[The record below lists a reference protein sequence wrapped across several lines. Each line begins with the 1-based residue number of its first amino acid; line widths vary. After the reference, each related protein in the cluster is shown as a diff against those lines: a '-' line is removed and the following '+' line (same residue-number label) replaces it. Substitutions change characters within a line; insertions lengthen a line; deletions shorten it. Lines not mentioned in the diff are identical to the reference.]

1 MSYYHYLSAE
11 IDVWNAAKKEDLY
24 PLFRDLLDFYGKT
37 TFDEESAVD
46 DITIVLT
53 NRPALPGAPAHSKH
67 RDLFVRVEAQGDVSS
82 SIEDAVKSTCRR
94 LSRYKRLWFSRGV
107 FILTNADTIQKARIP
122 YGPTRSD
129 RQYVVLRSCLDEFMT
144 NVEGVLPATRH
155 KALHAAMADVCAKA
169 TASSRPR

>member
-1 MSYYHYLSAE
+1 MSYYHYLSAG

-37 TFDEESAVD
+37 AFDEENAVD

-53 NRPALPGAPAHSKH
+53 NRLALPGAPAHLRY
-67 RDLFVRVEAQGDVSS
+67 RDWFVRVEAQGDVSGD
-82 SIEDAVKSTCRR
+82 IENVVKTTCKR
-94 LSRYKRLWFSRGV
+94 LSQCKRLGFARGV
-107 FILTNADTIQKARIP
+107 FILTNADTLQKTRIP

-144 NVEGVLPATRH
+144 NVEGVLPAARH
-155 KALHAAMADVCAKA
+155 KEMRAIIADVCLRA
-169 TASSRPR
+169 TISARPR